1 MGNSINIGK
10 YLGRKLAGITA
21 PTSSIDPDAE
31 AFITAA
37 NITDATQ
44 QTAIIQLVTDLKNYN
59 LWNKAYAIYPFVGGT
74 ATTHMYN
81 LKDPQNTNAA
91 FRLSF
96 IGGWTHSAT
105 GALPNGT
112 NAIADTFFNPV
123 TQGLAYNNNHLGY
136 YSRTQVATATS
147 FYDMGSGNLANGG
160 TAIFSRRSTDV
171 AAYDAGTTSANRLQF
186 ANTDGRGF
194 FLGSSINTNVGIY
207 QKNGVT
213 QVTKNPLTASVMQS
227 FNFFLG
233 GFNEANTVTYY
244 SNKECAFG
252 TIGDGL
258 TSAEAANFYTAVQA
272 FQTTLGRQV

>member
-1 MGNSINIGK
+1 MITFINISG
-10 YLGRKLAGITA
+10 L
-21 PTSSIDPDAE
+21 DPDAK
-31 AFITAA
+31 AFLDATA
-37 NITDATQ
+37 ITDATI
-44 QTAIIQLVTDLKNYN
+44 TRAINTLVIDLKGFGI
-59 LWNKAYAIYPFVGGT
+59 WSKCRAIYPMVGGT
-74 ATTHMYN
+74 ATTHVYN

-96 IGGWTHSAT
+96 SGGWTHSAT

-147 FYDMGSGNLANGG
+147 FYDMGSGNAANGG
-160 TAIFSRRSTDV
+160 TAIFSRRSTNIS
-171 AAYDAGTTSANRLQF
+171 AYDTGTASANRLQF
-186 ANTDGRGF
+186 INADGRGF

-207 QKNGVT
+207 QRNGVT

-258 TSAEAANFYTAVQA
+258 TSAEASNYYTAVQT
-272 FQTTLGRQV
+272 FQTSLSRNV